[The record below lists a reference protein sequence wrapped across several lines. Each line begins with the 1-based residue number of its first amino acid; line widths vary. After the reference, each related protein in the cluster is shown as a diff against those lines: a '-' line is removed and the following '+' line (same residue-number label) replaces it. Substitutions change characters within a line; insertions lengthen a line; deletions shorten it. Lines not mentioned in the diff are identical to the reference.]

1 MNDNNKSGQLTH
13 PHIQMRVYYKTSKG
27 VKNVINPQ
35 RQETDKQIRVGG
47 RIQHIKKKIEARVIC
62 FSGMG

>member
-47 RIQHIKKKIEARVIC
+47 RIQHIKKKDRGKSYL
-62 FSGMG
+62 F